1 MFRPMIASILTG
13 LFAAIV
19 VAFPQILRNSSSPH
33 LSSFSSHLGWN
44 APIFILGVTALAM
57 VLQRFF
63 IDRKPG
69 NRIYDGLAD
78 LFIHIHSLSSPDSAS
93 RWGMRGFLS
102 FLLNLF
108 GGTVGPEGAAVE
120 LTHGL
125 EIGTRSSSSRWFEQ
139 RRRTDVATALAAGI
153 SAAFAAPFA
162 AVLLTIELGIGGRT
176 ISAALS
182 AIAAFFGIRL
192 IGSAVSFGVPFDE
205 RLDMAAAV
213 HGYRLGGSAEPGL
226 ATKEWLSI
234 FLVTIGVGVAS
245 VVVIR
250 FIRYCQESLLDLF
263 QTETWMRTVAGGILL
278 FLVIVVYKAGHAPS
292 WHLLEQVLWSHL
304 TSSEIILLCLT
315 QLLTL
320 ALVLAAFGTVGF
332 FWPLFVLGAS
342 LGFLF
347 QQTGAMV
354 GLVGG
359 PGFSAVA
366 ALAGATALWGAI
378 LGAPLTGAVLAF
390 EMTHNFNVLA
400 PCFLA
405 GIGAREVRRFLKT
418 LPLLHKDLEARG
430 LPLLDGRSATVLNS
444 ILVKDAMVTDHES
457 VYEHEPISEL
467 HSRFLKSRHPF
478 LPVVNRAGNYVGLL
492 TIDMIQEGVFSLPGR
507 SSNLED
513 QKLPADSPL
522 SSLFEVKDLLYKTRR
537 KIPTVNAS
545 AALGAT
551 SRIFD
556 QNPCVAV
563 VGEDGRVL
571 GLLFAY
577 NVRVAYDREVARRAL
592 SQRTSFK

>member
-1 MFRPMIASILTG
+1 MFRPMIASVLTG
-13 LFAAIV
+13 LFAALV
-19 VAFPQILRNSSSPH
+19 VAFPQILRNSSSPFFAH
-33 LSSFSSHLGWN
+33 FSATFGWN
-44 APIFILGVTALAM
+44 APIFILGVTAVAM

-153 SAAFAAPFA
+153 SAAFCAPFA
-162 AVLLTIELGIGGRT
+162 AILLTIELGIGGRT
-176 ISAALS
+176 LSAALS
-182 AIAAFFGIRL
+182 AFAAFFGIRL
-192 IGSAVSFGVPFDE
+192 IGAAVSFGIPFDE
-205 RLDMAAAV
+205 RLDLVAAA
-213 HGYRLGGSAEPGL
+213 HGYRVWNVESGSAY
-226 ATKEWLSI
+226 KEWLGI
-234 FLVTIGVGVAS
+234 ILVTIGVGIAS
-245 VVVIR
+245 AVIIR

-278 FLVIVVYKAGHAPS
+278 FLVIIVYKAGHAPS
-292 WHLLEQVLWSHL
+292 WHLLEQVLWSHR
-304 TSSEIILLCLT
+304 TSTEILLLCLT

-320 ALVLAAFGTVGF
+320 GLVLAAFGTVGF
-332 FWPLFVLGAS
+332 FWPLFVLGAC
-342 LGFLF
+342 LGFWF
-347 QQTGAMV
+347 QQSGALI
-354 GLVGG
+354 GLAGG
-359 PGFSAVA
+359 QGYSAVA
-366 ALAGATALWGAI
+366 ALAGATALWGAV

-390 EMTHNFNVLA
+390 EMTQNFNVLA
-400 PCFLA
+400 PCFFA
-405 GIGAREVRRFLKT
+405 GVGAREIRKFLKT
-418 LPLLHKDLEARG
+418 RPLIDKDLEARG
-430 LPLLDGRSATVLNS
+430 LPLLDGRSATVLQS
-444 ILVKDAMVTDHES
+444 ILVKDAMVTDYES
-457 VYEHEPISEL
+457 VYEHEPISDL

-492 TIDMIQEGVFSLPGR
+492 TIDMIQDGVFSLPGR
-507 SSNLED
+507 SVTDED
-513 QKLPADSPL
+513 QRLPADSPL

-545 AALGAT
+545 DALAAT
-551 SRIFD
+551 TRIFD
-556 QNPCVAV
+556 QNPCIAV
-563 VGEDGRVL
+563 LGDDGRVL